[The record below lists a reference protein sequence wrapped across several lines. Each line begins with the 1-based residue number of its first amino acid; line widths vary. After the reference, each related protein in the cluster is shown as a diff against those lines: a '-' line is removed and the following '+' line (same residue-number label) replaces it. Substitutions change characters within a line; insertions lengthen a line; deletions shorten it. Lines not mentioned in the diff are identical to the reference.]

1 MIDGLVFVYGEE
13 FSLNTLIENH
23 KFIAGEKYMFGEILG
38 GSSSYCNIYGVFTE
52 KVDCFF
58 KGKVYSYFTSISIT
72 REQYDIIR
80 FICCG
85 DGWVSVK

>member
-1 MIDGLVFVYGEE
+1 MMDYPIFVYRKE
-13 FSLNTLIENH
+13 FSLNGLIEGY
-23 KFIAGEKYMFGEILG
+23 KFIAGEKYSFGGILG
-38 GSSSYCNIYGVFTE
+38 GSPSYCNIYGVFSE
-52 KVDCFF
+52 MIDYFLEE
-58 KGKVYSYFTSISIT
+58 GSYSYYTSISIT

>member
-1 MIDGLVFVYGEE
+1 MDHPIFVYRKE
-13 FSLNTLIENH
+13 FCLNDLIGNR
-23 KFIAGEKYMFGEILG
+23 KFVIGEKYKFGEILG
-38 GSSSYCNIYGVFTE
+38 GSSSYCNIYGVFSEEIDYFFE
-52 KVDCFF
+52 KSS
-58 KGKVYSYFTSISIT
+58 YSHYTAISIT